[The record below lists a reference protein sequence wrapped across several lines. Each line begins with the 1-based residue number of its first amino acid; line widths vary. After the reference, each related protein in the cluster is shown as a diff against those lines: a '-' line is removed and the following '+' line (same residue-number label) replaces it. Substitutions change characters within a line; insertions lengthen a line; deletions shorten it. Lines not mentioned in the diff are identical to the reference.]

1 MSALQEFL
9 NTNPVDNLT
18 AEVPISNRFTDKDG
32 KLLKFKIKAMTN
44 DEFEE
49 IRKSST
55 KVDMRK
61 GKRSVDFNSKKFNMQ
76 LVINHTIDPDFKNAE
91 SIKKVGCATP
101 DQYLNKVLLSG
112 EIAELAQQIQAL
124 SGFETDMEDL
134 VEEAKN

>member
-61 GKRSVDFNSKKFNMQ
+61 GKRSVDFNSKKFNQQ

-112 EIAELAQQIQAL
+112 EIAELAQRIQDL